1 MEIAYGGRVRLRGS
15 FLGGFSWNEGKM
27 GDIKEK
33 KIPEKGV
40 EEDRVR
46 IGSAIESYFV

>member
-27 GDIKEK
+27 GDIKERK
-33 KIPEKGV
+33 FLRKEL
-40 EEDRVR
+40 RR
-46 IGSAIESYFV
+46 IVFG